1 MTYSLEQVSLF
12 TWTDAAVANGIA
24 PDDDKPV
31 NLTQCEDYEI
41 QIDTTATGH
50 TAASVDLGAL
60 FSLEESIGT
69 EYIDTVVT
77 NLGIT
82 AFGDGLR
89 QTFHVANGRAGW
101 MYPRLD
107 VNDNVG
113 NVTVRIRKRQH
124 RGV

>member
-1 MTYSLEQVSLF
+1 MTYLLEQLSLY
-12 TWTDAAVANGIA
+12 TWTAASVGNGIA
-24 PDDDKPV
+24 PDDDKPL

-60 FSLEESIGT
+60 FSLEPNIGT
-69 EYIDTVVT
+69 EYVDTVVT

-89 QTFHVANGRAGW
+89 QTFHVSAGRAAW
-101 MYPRLD
+101 AYLRLD
-107 VNDNVG
+107 VNDNTG

-124 RGV
+124 TGV